1 MKSEVR
7 NFLLELVN
15 WARERDEL
23 FALALVGSQARGE
36 AKPDSDIDILLLLND
51 PSEYL
56 QNLEWLSYF
65 GDVVM
70 STKEVWGKV
79 ISIRVYYSNELEVEF
94 GLTDAH
100 WGEDPEDTG
109 DKRVIEDGIIVL
121 YEKRHYLTSR
131 LNRFTSGTG
140 TSSV

>member
-1 MKSEVR
+1 MKSEVKD
-7 NFLLELVN
+7 FLLGLVD

-56 QNLEWLSYF
+56 QNLEWLSFF
-65 GDVVM
+65 GDVVT
-70 STKEVWGKV
+70 STKEYWGKV

-94 GLTDAH
+94 GITDAS
-100 WGEDPEDTG
+100 WGNDPEDTG
-109 DKRVIEDGIIVL
+109 DKQVIEDGIIVL
-121 YEKRHYLTSR
+121 HEKRRYLTSR
-131 LNRFTSGTG
+131 LNRFTSGSE